1 MAYHCPELPF
11 VFNNTALSEKAQ
23 TLADRMSKAW
33 VDFARTGN
41 PGWEAYTTDK
51 LAAMLFDT
59 ESILTYRHGRE
70 LMHLLTAE

>member
-1 MAYHCPELPF
+1 M
-11 VFNNTALSEKAQ
+11 FNNIALSEKATGGSEAAQ
-23 TLADRMSKAW
+23 ALADKMSKAW

-51 LAAMLFDT
+51 QATMLFDT
-59 ESILTYRHGRE
+59 ESILTYGHDRE